1 MDRLH
6 FEDFA
11 PGEVLEFGDY
21 EMTAAEIVDFARE
34 FDPQLFHLDEEGARD
49 TFAGGL
55 IASGWHTASILMRM
69 ICDGFLNRS
78 TSQGGPGVE
87 ELEWTKP
94 VRPGDRLRARRTTLS
109 ARALRSRPTLGL
121 VEFRFEVFNQNA
133 EIVMRQRN
141 TIFFLRRSPGEAAS

>member
-11 PGEVLEFGDY
+11 LGEVLEFGDY
-21 EMTAAEIVDFARE
+21 EMTAAEIVEFARE
-34 FDPQLFHLDEEGARD
+34 FDPQLFHLDAEGARD

-55 IASGWHTASILMRM
+55 IASGWHTASVLMRM
-69 ICDGFLNRS
+69 MCDGFLNRS

-121 VEFRFEVFNQNA
+121 VAFQFEVFNQNA

>member
-11 PGEVLEFGDY
+11 PGEVVEFGDY
-21 EMTAAEIVDFARE
+21 EMTAAEIVEFARE
-34 FDPQLFHLDEEGARD
+34 FDPQLFHLDPEGARD

-55 IASGWHTASILMRM
+55 IASGWHTASVVMRM
-69 ICDGFLNRS
+69 IYDGFLSRS
-78 TSQGGPGVE
+78 TSQGSPGVE

-121 VEFRFEVFNQNA
+121 VAFQFEVFNQNA